1 MKNSSIVA
9 SIVALFLSM
18 SALAEGVH
26 SVQSVEAQLGEAPN
40 KETLQ
45 LVYSEN
51 PDLVLNIL
59 GLLLKSENVDPQDAI
74 ETALL
79 VAPERAEQIAQYAR
93 EAGVSNEIITTAAL
107 LAGLDP
113 TQVAEATAAGIET
126 ASTAA
131 LATASA
137 IAPPSVLAVGS
148 NGGGGEGVVSPN

>member
-1 MKNSSIVA
+1 MIARA
-9 SIVALFLSM
+9 SILSLTALFASTSSFANEAITERL
-18 SALAEGVH
+18 LEELGV
-26 SVQSVEAQLGEAPN
+26 SPTEQQIQSVYQVNSAE
-40 KETLQ
+40 
-45 LVYSEN
+45 
-51 PDLVLNIL
+51 VLEVL
-59 GLLLKSENVDPQDAI
+59 SLLLKDPTVDPQVAI
-74 ETALL
+74 TEALTI
-79 VAPERAEQIAQYAR
+79 APEKTEEIAQIAR